1 MTITGHYFR
10 EYIETMERGELDA
23 LIDERIQYTVN
34 YAAENSPFYKKWF
47 RDQRIKPENIRSH
60 EDLLELPII
69 SGKTIRNYQPPEMPD
84 FFFRSV
90 DWNDVYTIHETS
102 GTSGTPKSFFL
113 TWEDWQR
120 YSEKYARIFV
130 SQGFVPGDRVVICAS
145 YGMNVGA
152 NMMTATAHEIG
163 MTIIPEGKCTFP
175 VRVIQSYRPT
185 AIVGSVFKLLR
196 LARRMSKEH
205 MDPRGSG
212 INQLVVGGESFCE
225 ESRKYLAE
233 IWGCN
238 VYNTY
243 GSTEGT
249 MCGECSDLNGL
260 HVPEDLVHLDV
271 YDPRL
276 QQFVSDGECGRIV
289 LSTLLPKGEKC
300 GTLLLNYDTEDTTAV
315 ITRDRCNCGRTHMK
329 VVTPQREAETVWVA
343 GSPFNKVDV
352 ERGVFQRNNMEYL
365 TGEYEAFLY
374 GGHDEGET
382 VLRVSLECID
392 PENCDKS
399 GIKENFIKTFFLFKP
414 GLAQSYDDETFK
426 VIFHF
431 TGPEELELY
440 RIKGR
445 PRRLVDRR

>member
-1 MTITGHYFR
+1 
-10 EYIETMERGELDA
+10 MERGDLDA
-23 LIDERIQYTVN
+23 LIDKRIHYTVK
-34 YAAENSPFYKKWF
+34 YAAENSPFYQKWF
-47 RDQRIKPENIRSH
+47 KDHKIKPENIRSH

-69 SGKTIRNYQPPEMPD
+69 SGKTIRNYQPPEKPD
-84 FFFRSV
+84 FFFKSV
-90 DWNDVYTIHETS
+90 DWTDVYTIHETS

-120 YSEKYARIFV
+120 YSEKYARIFI
-130 SQGFVPGDRVVICAS
+130 SQGFAPGDRVVICAS

-152 NMMTATAHEIG
+152 NMMTVTAREIG
-163 MTIIPEGKCTFP
+163 ITIIPEGKCTFP

-196 LARRMSKEH
+196 LARRMSKEQI
-205 MDPRGSG
+205 DPRESG

-249 MCGECSDLNGL
+249 MCGECSEMNGL

-271 YDPRL
+271 YDPHL
-276 QQFVSDGECGRIV
+276 QKFVSDGECGRIV
-289 LSTLLPKGEKC
+289 LSTLLPEGEKC
-300 GTLLLNYDTEDTTAV
+300 GTLLLNYDTEDTTTV
-315 ITRDRCNCGRTHMK
+315 ITRDMCNCGRTHMK
-329 VVTPQREAETVWVA
+329 IINPQREAETFWVT

-374 GGHDEGET
+374 GGDDEGET

-392 PENCDKS
+392 PKNCDEN
-399 GIKENFIKTFFLFKP
+399 GIKENFMKAFFLSKP

-426 VIFHF
+426 IIFHF